1 MERASDAGGQE
12 ARRKEDMRRPWVL
25 AWTILLALIL
35 ASPAWG
41 QRVLVMPPQQAAGSP
56 STNWIGTGLAVALGE
71 ALTTGGVFTVPFED
85 LRSYAEQAGLVESPK
100 FTLPAQVG
108 LARQIGAGTLVAGT
122 YEATGETVSVHLQ
135 VYSVAGDL
143 KRLASLEESQDLSQ
157 LLALT
162 QKLEGALFKT
172 LGREWTPPAQ
182 VSPRAF
188 ESYIRGRIAG
198 DPTLQEVYFRKAV
211 ELQPDYY
218 DASCYLAL
226 TLRATGRITECTT
239 ILGELE
245 KKSYSKAYLGLLT
258 LAEIRMEQGRLAD
271 ARRLLLASLKAAES
285 AEGHIDL
292 AQWYLKQKRTK
303 EAMTELVVAER
314 FGTHQEDIDAL
325 RRKIQEA
332 EGAK

>member
-1 MERASDAGGQE
+1 MERAAAEGGQK
-12 ARRKEDMRRPWVL
+12 ARGQEDVRRPWVL
-25 AWTILLALIL
+25 AWTILLAFLL
-35 ASPAWG
+35 TSPAWG

-71 ALTTGGVFTVPFED
+71 ALTTGGVPTVPFED
-85 LRSYAEQAGLVESPK
+85 LRSYAEQAGLVESPT
-100 FTLPAQVG
+100 FTIPAQVG

-122 YEATGETVSVHLQ
+122 YEVAGEAVAVHLQ
-135 VYSVAGDL
+135 VFSVAGDL

-162 QKLEGALFKT
+162 QKLEGDLFKT

-182 VSPRAF
+182 VSPQAF
-188 ESYIRGRIAG
+188 ESYIRGRIAD

-211 ELQPDYY
+211 EIQPDYY

-239 ILGELE
+239 ILGNLE

-258 LAEIRMEQGRLAD
+258 LAEIRMEQGRFC
-271 ARRLLLASLKAAES
+271 RRPAAPPGLPEGRRERRGTYRPGPVVPQ
-285 AEGHIDL
+285 AEEDQRGHD
-292 AQWYLKQKRTK
+292 
-303 EAMTELVVAER
+303 
-314 FGTHQEDIDAL
+314 GTGRGRAVRHPPGGHRRPAPEDS
-325 RRKIQEA
+325 
-332 EGAK
+332 GGGGP